1 MTYDRNDVDLTD
13 FHTVRLNRVTSA
25 ECDDNGHLNV
35 QHYVGRFAN
44 AARLVSGQHQTV
56 YCEAR
61 VQDMHIRFHRELLSG
76 AETYVHLGIVG
87 KGPYAGRILHL
98 LTADDTASPC
108 ATALDM
114 SDTAIAG
121 LPTIDRPAPEY
132 AVPRSLPIE
141 AYRTIDTDELLHK
154 ELGII
159 GASQVVKAADCDETD
174 AMAASPMVGHFFRAA
189 MRLWRF
195 AGFERNWFGDN
206 GYGGVAV
213 EMKLTRF
220 AEIQAGRS
228 FAIVSWVPRLTNNL
242 LDLANQMVEMPS
254 GKPVARICAAS
265 MIFDRKTRRP
275 VDFPQTV
282 RDYHAR
288 QFDGIELIDTEVTD
302 TVREIR
308 PRPL

>member
-1 MTYDRNDVDLTD
+1 MTYDRSNVDLTD
-13 FHTVRLNRVTSA
+13 LRTIRSNRVTPA

-44 AARLVSGQHQTV
+44 PTRTVSGQHQTP
-56 YCEAR
+56 CGEAA
-61 VQDMHIRFHRELLSG
+61 VQDMHIRFNRELLAG
-76 AETYVHLGIVG
+76 AETRVHSGIVG
-87 KGPYAGRILHL
+87 KGPYSGRILHC

-114 SDTAIAG
+114 SGTIVAG

-132 AVPRSLPIE
+132 AVPRSLPTDP
-141 AYRTIDTDELLHK
+141 YRAVDTDELLRK

-159 GASQVVKAADCDETD
+159 GASQVVEAADCDETEI
-174 AMAASPMVGHFFRAA
+174 MAAGPMVGHFFRAA
-189 MRLWRF
+189 MHLWQF
-195 AGFERNWFGDN
+195 AGFERSWFGDN
-206 GYGGVAV
+206 GYGGIAV

-220 AEIQAGRS
+220 AGIRAGRS

-242 LDLANQMVEMPS
+242 LDLANQMVEVPS
-254 GKPVARICAAS
+254 GRPVARICAAS

-275 VDFPQTV
+275 VDFPQAV

-288 QFDGIELIDTEVTD
+288 QFDGIKLIDARADD
-302 TVREIR
+302 TV
-308 PRPL
+308 